1 MGEFRTAKRP
11 FGYAHRPESAPRN
24 GHIVSSRLVSFHW
37 IVLVA
42 ISAALLAA
50 PASRAA
56 PPTVLQEQIAPYL
69 TPQHLVHI
77 AKGRAINLVCL
88 GHGSPT
94 VILASGGGGWSLSW
108 WRVQPVL
115 AQRTRTCAWDPAGF
129 GFSGPSPEPQDT
141 EHATLDLERV
151 LKAAGVQGPYVV
163 VGHSL
168 GGYIALRFTDLHR
181 RSVAGMVLVDP
192 SIPDQDAVI
201 ERIAPK
207 AAAIEDPEQ
216 KRLRE
221 CAAALRSGTLRRGT
235 PQFKQCT
242 APVNFP
248 ANLPAAFSALKAALT
263 QLNADHPARLL
274 TQDSQLENFGRSSR
288 QVINP
293 RRRYGD
299 LPLIVLT
306 AGRDELPPNYPAEVR
321 EQTALFYRDA
331 WVPAHDA
338 YAALSTRGR
347 NQLVPDSEHAI
358 QFEKPAVVISA
369 VIKVLD
375 EIRPS
380 ALHEP

>member
-1 MGEFRTAKRP
+1 MKQAWLCATLTTVTA
-11 FGYAHRPESAPRN
+11 
-24 GHIVSSRLVSFHW
+24 
-37 IVLVA
+37 VA
-42 ISAALLAA
+42 VGATCHANLAA
-50 PASRAA
+50 AA
-56 PPTVLQEQIAPYL
+56 QEPTSPQAQTAAGQMAPYL
-69 TPQHLVHI
+69 EPQHLVRI
-77 AKGRAINLVCL
+77 AGGRTINLVCL

-115 AQRTRTCAWDPAGF
+115 AHRTRTCAWDPAGF

-141 EHATLDLERV
+141 VHATLDLERV

-192 SIPDQDAVI
+192 SIPDQHAVI

-207 AAAIEDPEQ
+207 MGAIEDPEQ

-221 CAAALRSGTLRRGT
+221 CAAALRSGALKRGT
-235 PQFKQCT
+235 PQYGQCT
-242 APVNFP
+242 TPVNFP

-274 TQDSQLENFGRSSR
+274 TQDSQLENFGRSQR

-306 AGRDELPPNYPAEVR
+306 AGRDELPPTYPTDVR
-321 EQTALFYRDA
+321 EQVALFVRDA
-331 WVPAHDA
+331 WVPGHDA

-347 NQLVPDSEHAI
+347 NQLVADASHNI
-358 QFEKPAVVISA
+358 QNEKPDVVIAAITEVLAAQQRSA
-369 VIKVLD
+369 GS
-375 EIRPS
+375 P
-380 ALHEP
+380 